1 MDHLTKLELAIA
13 VTRYGSPSK
22 INTQLRR
29 CGVGTLE
36 EHLKQLDDSSRQQLR
51 TAAEDLMSRDVTA
64 VLRETSEYPTLLDQV
79 PNAPPVLFCSG
90 QLSLLSA
97 PSVGMC
103 GSRRVSDEGL
113 RAATICG
120 SVAASHGL
128 LAVSGYARGVDMAA
142 HVSALESGG
151 TTIIVLPEG
160 INHFSVKR
168 EIASVWD
175 TSRTLVV
182 SQFSPTQTWNA
193 GGAMARNSVI
203 IGLSRALVV
212 IEAGERGGTLSAGQR
227 ALELGRRVIALQS
240 SDMSPGNDRLL
251 ESGAIAVS
259 NAAELSSF
267 LHELR
272 YVADEPTTSGSA
284 QRHQDP
290 LIPSSWVSPPG
301 AGGGLVPPWDM
312 D

>member
-22 INTQLRR
+22 INAQIRR
-29 CGVGTLE
+29 RGVGTLE
-36 EHLKQLDDSSRQQLR
+36 EHLEQLDSSSRQQLR
-51 TAAEDLMSRDVTA
+51 TAAEELLSRDVTA
-64 VLRETSEYPTLLDQV
+64 VLRETSEYPRLLDQV

-97 PSVGMC
+97 PSVGIC
-103 GSRRVSDEGL
+103 GSRRASNEGL
-113 RAATICG
+113 RAASICG
-120 SVAASHGL
+120 SVAANQGL
-128 LAVSGYARGVDMAA
+128 LSVSGYARGVDMAA

-160 INHFSVKR
+160 INHFNVKR

-212 IEAGERGGTLSAGQR
+212 VEAGERGGTLSSGQR
-227 ALELGRRVIALQS
+227 ALQLDRRVIALQFPG
-240 SDMSPGNDRLL
+240 MAPGNAGLL
-251 ESGAIAVS
+251 ESGALAVS

-272 YVADEPTTSGSA
+272 YVADEPTRCGSA
-284 QRHQDP
+284 QRQQEA

-301 AGGGLVPPWDM
+301 TGGGLLPSW
-312 D
+312 

>member
-13 VTRYGSPSK
+13 VTRYGSPGK

-29 CGVGTLE
+29 RGVGALE
-36 EHLKQLDDSSRQQLR
+36 EHMEQLDSANRQQLR
-51 TAAEDLMSRDVTA
+51 AVAEDLLSHDVTA
-64 VLRETSEYPTLLDQV
+64 VLRETSEYPRLLDQV

-97 PSVGMC
+97 PSIGMC
-103 GSRRVSDEGL
+103 GSRRVSNEGL

-120 SVAASHGL
+120 SVAASQDL
-128 LAVSGYARGVDMAA
+128 VSVSGYARGVDMAT

-160 INHFSVKR
+160 INHFRVKR
-168 EIASVWD
+168 EIARVWD
-175 TSRTLVV
+175 PSRTLVV
-182 SQFSPTQTWNA
+182 SQFSPTQTWNT
-193 GGAMARNSVI
+193 GGAMTRNSVI
-203 IGLSRALVV
+203 IGLSLTLVV

-227 ALELGRRVIALQS
+227 ALDLDRRVIALQF
-240 SDMSPGNDRLL
+240 SDMTPGNAMLV

-259 NAAELSSF
+259 DPAELSSF

-272 YVADEPTTSGSA
+272 YVADEPARSGSA
-284 QRHQDP
+284 QRHQDA
-290 LIPSSWVSPPG
+290 LIPSNWVSLP
-301 AGGGLVPPWDM
+301 
-312 D
+312 